1 MADNSQEQTSAPA
14 TETATPVATV
24 LTPQAQPT
32 APGTPAEKP
41 ADTTAKVETTTEDS
55 SDGED
60 FSWFP
65 QKYMRDGKPDYK
77 ALANGHAALDKL
89 AGKKGSFPPDSVDAY
104 EYTPKNIQLDEE
116 SNKAFKEDALKAG
129 LTPAQYQWALEQYEK
144 AHEQTTDTPEKAK
157 AYLEKQ
163 WGADYDK
170 NVQNAINAF
179 ETYVPSHIPIE
190 VIGNNPFIIDI
201 LSRIGSELGE
211 DVTRVKSSGPVGVD
225 KEEIRKMMAHPDYY
239 KNTKT
244 GKELQGKVADWY
256 AKNSK

>member
-24 LTPQAQPT
+24 LTPQTQTTSPAT
-32 APGTPAEKP
+32 TAEKP
-41 ADTTAKVETTTEDS
+41 ADTTAKVEATSEAS
-55 SDGED
+55 GDGED
-60 FSWFP
+60 LSWVPAKFL
-65 QKYMRDGKPDYK
+65 RDGKPDFQN
-77 ALANGHAALDKL
+77 LAKSYQSLE
-89 AGKKGSFPPDSVDAY
+89 KKIGTKGNFAPDSVDAY
-104 EYTPKNIQLDEE
+104 EYTPKSIQLDEE

-163 WGADYDK
+163 WGDDYDK

-211 DVTRVKSSGPVGVD
+211 DVTPVRSSGGAVGQSKD
-225 KEEIRKMMAHPDYY
+225 DIQKLMGEPDYW
-239 KNTKT
+239 KNSK
-244 GKELQGKVADWY
+244 KQAQVAEWY